1 MGPVLDMTG
10 PIRIPILPI
19 SKYPAN
25 SAAGVRAHGA
35 MMTDTHVTIEPAIL
49 YFGTP
54 VVLISTQ
61 NEDGTANLAPM
72 SSAWWLGWRCM
83 LGLQTASQTPQNMIR
98 TGECVL
104 NLTTPQQAD
113 AVNRLARLTG
123 TQSIP
128 ELKQRLGYA
137 YEPRKFEV
145 AGLTPIASQT
155 VAAPRVLECP
165 IQLEAVVAERHD
177 IMADDPQV
185 AGLISAIEVRI
196 TRVHVHPSLLMD
208 GRENRIDPA
217 KWQPLI
223 MNFQKLYG
231 VSNAEI
237 VPSRLAEIEE
247 KHYRMPD
254 VDRAR
259 EAALDSVR

>member
-1 MGPVLDMTG
+1 MIDP
-10 PIRIPILPI
+10 
-19 SKYPAN
+19 
-25 SAAGVRAHGA
+25 
-35 MMTDTHVTIEPAIL
+35 HVTIEPSIL

-98 TGECVL
+98 TGQCVL
-104 NLTTPQQAD
+104 NLASPHQAG

-123 TQSIP
+123 TESIP
-128 ELKQRLGYA
+128 DLKQKLGYA
-137 YEPRKFEV
+137 YQPRKFEA
-145 AGLTPIASQT
+145 AGLTAIASQT
-155 VAAPRVLECP
+155 VAAPRVRECP
-165 IQLEAVVAERHD
+165 IQLEAVVAARHD
-177 IMADDPQV
+177 IMADDAQV
-185 AGLISAIEVRI
+185 AGLISAFEVRI
-196 TRVHVHPSLLMD
+196 TRVHVHPGLLMD
-208 GRENRIDPA
+208 GHENRIDPA

-237 VPSRLAEIEE
+237 VPSRLAEIDERI
-247 KHYRMPD
+247 YRMPD

-259 EAALDSVR
+259 GDALEATP

>member
-1 MGPVLDMTG
+1 MNAP
-10 PIRIPILPI
+10 
-19 SKYPAN
+19 
-25 SAAGVRAHGA
+25 
-35 MMTDTHVTIEPAIL
+35 HVAIEPSIL
-49 YFGTP
+49 YLGTP

-104 NLTTPQQAD
+104 NLTSREQAG

-123 TQSIP
+123 TATIP
-128 ELKQRLGYA
+128 ELKKRLGYR

-145 AGLTPIASQT
+145 AGLTPVASQT
-155 VAAPRVLECP
+155 VAAPRALECP
-165 IQLEAVVAERHD
+165 IQLEAVVAAQHR
-177 IMADDPQV
+177 IMDDDPQV
-185 AGLISAIEVRI
+185 AGLISAFEVRI
-196 TRVHVHPSLLMD
+196 TRVHVHPSLLMEGHD
-208 GRENRIDPA
+208 NRIDPA

-231 VSNAEI
+231 VSSAEI

-247 KHYRMPD
+247 EKYRMPD

-259 EAALDSVR
+259 GATLASTNAPHTGRDRFDPNRELSLG

>member
-1 MGPVLDMTG
+1 
-10 PIRIPILPI
+10 
-19 SKYPAN
+19 
-25 SAAGVRAHGA
+25 
-35 MMTDTHVTIEPAIL
+35 MTDPHVTIEPAIL

-54 VVLISTQ
+54 VVLISTE
-61 NEDGTANLAPM
+61 NPDGTANLAPM

-98 TGECVL
+98 TGQCVL
-104 NLTTPQQAD
+104 NLASPAQAG
-113 AVNRLARLTG
+113 AVDRLARLTG
-123 TQSIP
+123 TKEIP

-145 AGLTPIASQT
+145 AELTPVASQT

-165 IQLEAVVAERHD
+165 IQLEAVVAARHD
-177 IMADDPQV
+177 IMGDDPLV
-185 AGLISAIEVRI
+185 AGLISAFEVRI
-196 TRVHVHPSLLMD
+196 TRVHVHPSLLMA
-208 GRENRIDPA
+208 GHENRIDPA

-223 MNFQKLYG
+223 MTFQKLYG
-231 VSNAEI
+231 VSGEEI

-247 KHYRMPD
+247 QAYRMPD

-259 EAALDSVR
+259 GEALAAA

>member
-1 MGPVLDMTG
+1 MEAP
-10 PIRIPILPI
+10 
-19 SKYPAN
+19 
-25 SAAGVRAHGA
+25 
-35 MMTDTHVTIEPAIL
+35 HVAIEPAIL

-54 VVLISTQ
+54 VVLISTR
-61 NEDGTANLAPM
+61 NADGTANLAPM

-98 TGECVL
+98 TGQCVL
-104 NLTTPQQAD
+104 NLASPKQAD

-123 TQSIP
+123 TKEIP
-128 ELKQRLGYA
+128 ALKQKLGYS
-137 YEPRKFEV
+137 YEPNKFEV
-145 AGLTPIASQT
+145 AGLTPVSSQT
-155 VAAPRVLECP
+155 VDAPRALECA
-165 IQLEAVVAERHD
+165 IQLEAVVAARHG
-177 IMADDPQV
+177 IMDDDPQV
-185 AGLISAIEVRI
+185 AGLISAFEVRI

-208 GRENRIDPA
+208 GHENRIDPA

-231 VSNAEI
+231 VSSTEI

-247 KHYRMPD
+247 KQYRMPD

-259 EAALDSVR
+259 EAAIEASVQ

>member
-1 MGPVLDMTG
+1 MF
-10 PIRIPILPI
+10 
-19 SKYPAN
+19 
-25 SAAGVRAHGA
+25 
-35 MMTDTHVTIEPAIL
+35 DTHVTVEPSIL

-98 TGECVL
+98 TGQCVL
-104 NLTTPQQAD
+104 NLTSAKQAD
-113 AVNRLARLTG
+113 AVDRLARLTG
-123 TQSIP
+123 TKPMP
-128 ELKQRLGYA
+128 ELKQKLGYA
-137 YEPRKFEV
+137 YEPRKFEM
-145 AGLTPIASQT
+145 AGLTPIASHT
-155 VAAPRVLECP
+155 VAPPRALECP
-165 IQLEAVVAERHD
+165 IQLEAVVAAQHG
-177 IMADDPQV
+177 IMDDDPQV
-185 AGLISAIEVRI
+185 AGLISAFEVRI
-196 TRVHVHPSLLMD
+196 TRIHVHPSLLMD
-208 GRENRIDPA
+208 GHQNRIDPA

-231 VSNAEI
+231 VSSAEV

-247 KHYRMPD
+247 IKYRMPD

-259 EAALDSVR
+259 GEAFASAA

>member
-1 MGPVLDMTG
+1 MNAP
-10 PIRIPILPI
+10 
-19 SKYPAN
+19 
-25 SAAGVRAHGA
+25 
-35 MMTDTHVTIEPAIL
+35 HVAIEPAIL

-54 VVLISTQ
+54 VVLISTR
-61 NEDGTANLAPM
+61 NPDGTANLAPM

-83 LGLQTASQTPQNMIR
+83 LGLQTGSQTPQNMIR
-98 TGECVL
+98 TGQCVL
-104 NLTTPQQAD
+104 NLTTTKQAD

-123 TQSIP
+123 TKEIP
-128 ELKQRLGYA
+128 ALKQQLGYS
-137 YEPRKFEV
+137 YEPNKFEV

-155 VAAPRVLECP
+155 VDAPRALECP
-165 IQLEAVVAERHD
+165 IQLEAVVAAQHG
-177 IMADDPQV
+177 IMDDDPQV
-185 AGLISAIEVRI
+185 AGLISAFEVRI

-208 GRENRIDPA
+208 GHENRIDPA

-231 VSNAEI
+231 VSSTEV

-247 KHYRMPD
+247 KQYRMPD

-259 EAALDSVR
+259 EDAVQASVQ

>member
-1 MGPVLDMTG
+1 MTS
-10 PIRIPILPI
+10 P
-19 SKYPAN
+19 
-25 SAAGVRAHGA
+25 
-35 MMTDTHVTIEPAIL
+35 HVTIEPAIL
-49 YFGTP
+49 YLGTP

-98 TGECVL
+98 TGQCVL
-104 NLTTPQQAD
+104 NLPSPKQAD
-113 AVNRLARLTG
+113 AVDRLARLTG
-123 TQSIP
+123 TKAMP
-128 ELKQRLGYA
+128 ALKQKLGYA

-145 AGLTPIASQT
+145 AGVTPVPSQT

-165 IQLEAVVAERHD
+165 IQLEAVVAARHD
-177 IMADDPQV
+177 IMGDDPQV
-185 AGLISAIEVRI
+185 AGLISAFEVRI
-196 TRVHVHPSLLMD
+196 TRVHVHPGLLME
-208 GRENRIDPA
+208 GHENRIDPA

-231 VSNAEI
+231 VSNTEI
-237 VPSRLAEIEE
+237 VPSRLAQIDEQL
-247 KHYRMPD
+247 YRMPD

-259 EAALDSVR
+259 EATLEGAL

>member
-1 MGPVLDMTG
+1 
-10 PIRIPILPI
+10 
-19 SKYPAN
+19 
-25 SAAGVRAHGA
+25 
-35 MMTDTHVTIEPAIL
+35 MTDTHVTIEPSIL

-54 VVLISTQ
+54 VVLISTH

-98 TGECVL
+98 TGQCVL
-104 NLTTPQQAD
+104 NLTSVEQAD

-123 TQSIP
+123 TQELP

-145 AGLTPIASQT
+145 AGLTPIMSET
-155 VAAPRVLECP
+155 VAAPRALECP
-165 IQLEAVVAERHD
+165 IQLEAVVAARHGVMD
-177 IMADDPQV
+177 DDPQV
-185 AGLISAIEVRI
+185 AGLISAFEVRI
-196 TRVHVHPSLLMD
+196 TRVHVHPSLLM
-208 GRENRIDPA
+208 GGHENRIDPA
-217 KWQPLI
+217 KWRPLI

-231 VSNAEI
+231 VSNVE
-237 VPSRLAEIEE
+237 VVTSRLAEIDE
-247 KHYRMPD
+247 KTYRMPD

-259 EAALDSVR
+259 GEALEEAA